1 MLNETNRARLTT
13 IKGMLTDFLEG
24 AVGDRD
30 CATEL
35 TRIYISE
42 LAEIMSRYK
51 REPPSEDDKV
61 SAVPNIDLYFR
72 DRKMTIDLNWWWNRS
87 NIYATLQAISDGNEL
102 EMLVGTKRNAQE
114 QVEPIMKKRYSIPI
128 KPEQLKGEYDF

>member
-1 MLNETNRARLTT
+1 
-13 IKGMLTDFLEG
+13 MLTDFLEG

-30 CATEL
+30 RATEL

-42 LAEIMSRYK
+42 LAEIMNRY
-51 REPPSEDDKV
+51 EPQPPSEDDKI
-61 SAVPNIDLYFR
+61 SAVPNIDLSFR
-72 DRKMTIDLNWWWNRS
+72 NRTMTIDLNWVWSQSSYR
-87 NIYATLQAISDGNEL
+87 YATLQAISHGNEL

-114 QVEPIMKKRYSIPI
+114 QVEPIIKKRYSIPI

>member
-24 AVGDRD
+24 VVGDRD

-51 REPPSEDDKV
+51 QKPPSEDDKV
-61 SAVPNIDLYFR
+61 TALPNIDLSFR
-72 DRKMTIDLNWWWNRS
+72 DRTMTINLNWS
-87 NIYATLQAISDGNEL
+87 NIYATLQAISRGTEL

-114 QVEPIMKKRYSIPI
+114 QVEPIMKKCYSIPI